1 MNFWYGLYFPSNKLN
16 VTSKTL
22 SICKFVFILI
32 LKPEFLNVSIM
43 SFCIR
48 SVFCLDVF
56 LKSTSPSSL
65 YKPVDY
71 CLSSLFDNEDNIWM
85 PTSSQISAPSKLL
98 MGTSK
103 QLSVFFY
110 FQGSLLLNNK
120 DFLQCCFIR
129 KSFSGILMYYWA
141 NRIAWSYISSDIDG

>member
-1 MNFWYGLYFPSNKLN
+1 MNFLYGLYIPSNKLN
-16 VTSKTL
+16 VTSKT
-22 SICKFVFILI
+22 STICKFVFISI
-32 LKPEFLNVSIM
+32 LKPEFLKISIM
-43 SFCIR
+43 SFRIR

-65 YKPVDY
+65 YKPVDF
-71 CLSSLFDNEDNIWM
+71 LSSLFDNEDNIWM
-85 PTSSQISAPSKLL
+85 PTSSQISARSKLL

-103 QLSVFFY
+103 QLSVFFF